1 MNRKADIAIVTSA
14 TTAEPSIVNRQS
26 SIDNR
31 QSTIINNKGF
41 TLIEIIIFIV
51 VVGIILPVILVPFA
65 TGVKENLTPEKVA
78 KATFLAQYKMQ
89 ELTKDTYSSIPT
101 ETQPYTEI
109 TGFSNYQWL
118 WDVSWIDDTLS
129 SSASDVGYK
138 LILVRVADPDNREI
152 ELQTVVTKRPSDES

>member
-26 SIDNR
+26 P
-31 QSTIINNKGF
+31 IINNKGF

-51 VVGIILPVILVPFA
+51 VVGIIMPVILVPFA
-65 TGVKENLTPEKVA
+65 TGVKENLTPEKIA

-89 ELTKDTYSSIPT
+89 ELTKGIYSSIQT
-101 ETQPYTEI
+101 ETQPYTNI

-118 WDVSWIDDTLS
+118 WDVSWIDETLS

-138 LILVRVADPDNREI
+138 LILVKVADPDNREI
-152 ELQTVVTKRPSDES
+152 ELQTVVTRRPADE

>member
-26 SIDNR
+26 P
-31 QSTIINNKGF
+31 IINNKGF

-51 VVGIILPVILVPFA
+51 VVGIIMPVILVPFA
-65 TGVKENLTPEKVA
+65 TGVKENLTPEKIA
-78 KATFLAQYKMQ
+78 KATFLAQYKME
-89 ELTKDTYSSIPT
+89 ELIKQTYNSIPT
-101 ETQPYTEI
+101 QTQPYTEV

-138 LILVRVADPDNREI
+138 LILVKVADPDNREI
-152 ELQTVVTKRPSDES
+152 ELQTVVTRRPSDE

>member
-1 MNRKADIAIVTSA
+1 MPA
-14 TTAEPSIVNRQS
+14 
-26 SIDNR
+26 
-31 QSTIINNKGF
+31 
-41 TLIEIIIFIV
+41 
-51 VVGIILPVILVPFA
+51 ILVPFS
-65 TGVKENLTPEKVA
+65 TSVKDNLTPEKVA

-152 ELQTVVTKRPSDES
+152 ELQTVVTKRPAVE